1 MGTGQTCTKTLLHGG
16 SLCMKGHFYTRV
28 KTVKYKTLQKKNR
41 KKQKKQIIY
50 LPRVKV
56 MDNSDS

>member
-28 KTVKYKTLQKKNR
+28 KTVKYKTLQKKTKETNN
-41 KKQKKQIIY
+41 
-50 LPRVKV
+50 LPTEGKGYG
-56 MDNSDS
+56 